1 MTTEDIKFLEEHIIN
16 FEAVKLGFS
25 RHIDFP
31 ILDEY
36 TRIYQRNLDQQFVLN
51 AWCGACVFDLLKRL
65 SAHYDGIKF
74 MEKRNAL
81 QPTETNEQPIKNT
94 RKRKKA

>member
-1 MTTEDIKFLEEHIIN
+1 MSPEDIKFLEDNIIN
-16 FEAVKLGFS
+16 FEAVALGFS

-51 AWCGACVFDLLKRL
+51 AWCGACVFDMLKRL
-65 SAHYDGIKF
+65 SAHYEGIKF
-74 MEKRNAL
+74 MERRNAS
-81 QPTETNEQPIKNT
+81 QPTQTNEQPIKNT
-94 RKRKKA
+94 RKRK

>member
-1 MTTEDIKFLEEHIIN
+1 MTKEEIQFCEVNIIN
-16 FEAVKLGFS
+16 FESVKLGFS
-25 RHIDFP
+25 RHIDFN

-36 TRIYQRNLDQQFVLN
+36 QRIYQRNLDAQFVLN

-74 MEKRNAL
+74 IEKLNAN
-81 QPTETNEQPIKNT
+81 QQATNEQPIKNT
-94 RKRKKA
+94 RKRKQT

>member
-1 MTTEDIKFLEEHIIN
+1 MTKEEIQFCEDNIIN
-16 FEAVKLGFS
+16 FESVKLGFS
-25 RHIDFP
+25 RHIDFN

-65 SAHYDGIKF
+65 SAHYEGIKYIQ
-74 MEKRNAL
+74 KLNAN
-81 QPTETNEQPIKNT
+81 QPATNEQPTTNI
-94 RKRKKA
+94 RKRRKA

>member
-1 MTTEDIKFLEEHIIN
+1 MSPEDIKFLEDNIIN
-16 FEAVKLGFS
+16 FEAVALGFT

-51 AWCGACVFDLLKRL
+51 AWCGACVFDMLKRL
-65 SAHYDGIKF
+65 SAHYEGIKF
-74 MEKRNAL
+74 MERRNATK
-81 QPTETNEQPIKNT
+81 PTETNEQPIKNI
-94 RKRKKA
+94 RKRKQA

>member
-1 MTTEDIKFLEEHIIN
+1 MTSEDIKFLEDNIIN
-16 FEAVKLGFS
+16 FEAVALGFS

-36 TRIYQRNLDQQFVLN
+36 TRIYQRNLDAQFVLN
-51 AWCGACVFDLLKRL
+51 AWCGACVYDMLKRL
-65 SAHYDGIKF
+65 SAHYEGIKF
-74 MEKRNAL
+74 MERRNAL

-94 RKRKKA
+94 RKRKQA

>member
-1 MTTEDIKFLEEHIIN
+1 MTSEDIKFLEENIIN

-36 TRIYQRNLDQQFVLN
+36 TRIYQRNLDAQFVLN
-51 AWCGACVFDLLKRL
+51 AWCGA
-65 SAHYDGIKF
+65 
-74 MEKRNAL
+74 
-81 QPTETNEQPIKNT
+81 
-94 RKRKKA
+94 

>member
-1 MTTEDIKFLEEHIIN
+1 MSTEDIKFLEDNIIN
-16 FEAVKLGFS
+16 FEAVALGFS

-36 TRIYQRNLDQQFVLN
+36 TRIYQRNLDAQFVLN
-51 AWCGACVFDLLKRL
+51 AWCGACVFDMLKRL
-65 SAHYDGIKF
+65 SAHYEGIKF
-74 MEKRNAL
+74 MERRNAS

-94 RKRKKA
+94 RKRKQA

>member
-1 MTTEDIKFLEEHIIN
+1 MSPEDIKFLEDNIIN
-16 FEAVKLGFS
+16 FEAVALGFS

-51 AWCGACVFDLLKRL
+51 AWCGACVFDMLKRL
-65 SAHYDGIKF
+65 SAHYEGIKF
-74 MEKRNAL
+74 MERRNATK
-81 QPTETNEQPIKNT
+81 PTETNEQPIKNT
-94 RKRKKA
+94 RKRK